1 MGGPDSPW
9 RYVDQIV
16 RAIADLVIRC
26 SRPGCPDP
34 FYPNKIAGNRT
45 YRSKRE
51 RHCQKFHSTQVTVDY
66 QGDRVTVFRNPETN
80 LFPCPCGSTKHARRN
95 SRRLKS
101 LCRPVQHPS
110 SDVIGTSPDSDDS
123 EYTVDSDEDDQPR
136 SDSTSVISVHDSPK
150 SKKSV
155 KKPLRAAPASRL
167 RQAYQQSLAFSP
179 KRSST
184 STLLSSAGP
193 CTSPSEAT
201 TTTGIRYPG
210 LQRPRIGRPPA
221 HLTRALAGASA
232 SASKLDQTAAS
243 STRTLGKRKRS
254 SSSARTKGIKKPQRD
269 PESSDSEEGLKIEIE
284 KLKKKI
290 RKQKLRGELLDLAC
304 ELKDLE
310 RESGGSTP
318 LPTLLSIND
327 AATGVR
333 MPIFLKNIKLD
344 ELLPVET
351 THSYTHEH
359 SCPKVNCPD
368 PLYPVDNAKY
378 ASLDYTSRRKLHCQ
392 RFHSLYVTVY
402 FRGQQ
407 VTIYRDPRTG
417 VFHCPCGSPKH
428 ARRST
433 RGVRAVC
440 RPSNHPASEDVGPC
454 PDTEEE
460 STADEDDDESTAES
474 SDEDGDTA
482 TTDDGSVIS
491 VSDDLESSPPPRP
504 PLRAGPASLMRRK
517 NGHFAPRNSGSAST
531 SSTRASANNATVS
544 SVAYVGV
551 QQPRIGRPPAH
562 LLRAR
567 AAATASTQK
576 PQSTAASSSQMPR
589 KRKRTSYESPAMST
603 RAGTK
608 RRLSSDSEEDLK
620 RQVEELEKQLRKHK
634 LRKELRDLAGQ
645 LDDLKRASG

>member
-1 MGGPDSPW
+1 MGGPESPW
-9 RYVDQIV
+9 
-16 RAIADLVIRC
+16 RC

-123 EYTVDSDEDDQPR
+123 EYTVGSDEDDQPR
-136 SDSTSVISVHDSPK
+136 SDSISVISVHDSPK

-184 STLLSSAGP
+184 STLLSFAGP

-310 RESGGSTP
+310 RESGGVSDYIIASAPSWSHDSLLTVHYHP
-318 LPTLLSIND
+318 L
-327 AATGVR
+327 
-333 MPIFLKNIKLD
+333 LKS
-344 ELLPVET
+344 VET
-351 THSYTHEH
+351 THSFTHEH

-368 PLYPVDNAKY
+368 PLYPIDNAKY

-460 STADEDDDESTAES
+460 SMADEDDDESTAES

-504 PLRAGPASLMRRK
+504 PLRAGPASLMRRS
-517 NGHFAPRNSGSAST
+517 NGQFAPRNSGSAST
-531 SSTRASANNATVS
+531 SSTRASASDATVS

-567 AAATASTQK
+567 AAATASTQRPK
-576 PQSTAASSSQMPR
+576 GTVASGSQVPR
-589 KRKRTSYESPAMST
+589 KRRRTSYESPAMST
-603 RAGTK
+603 RAGKK
-608 RRLSSDSEEDLK
+608 RRLPSDSEDDLK

-634 LRKELRDLAGQ
+634 LRKELRDLASK